1 MWRKF
6 RFFLIFFNALF
17 FFFTFLW
24 HQNLGGFMVRPPFSF
39 SWDVFPAGNE
49 GKSLGM
55 IRNLFSG
62 MLRVVVPSPGIHWDP
77 PGISFRSQILWDL
90 FKSQPCLG
98 GDEFH
103 EPGKARS
110 DPRVSQTPA
119 GPQQQQFFANLGLK
133 IQILAGFG
141 RSGVWSQRGIV
152 SLWSAG
158 NGNGGSGN

>member
-17 FFFTFLW
+17 FFFHLSLTSKFGRFHGETPIQLL
-24 HQNLGGFMVRPPFSF
+24 LGCVSCWEWG
-39 SWDVFPAGNE
+39 E
-49 GKSLGM
+49 K

-141 RSGVWSQRGIV
+141 RCGVWSQRGIV